1 MNQTESPVKL
11 LLGAFLLSAAASSLA
26 VSFGSMR
33 GAAIVGSPLDVTWTT
48 QVDPAESLSAL
59 CIAADVF
66 FGDNQIPSS
75 RVRISVERGVNA
87 GQALVRIRTN
97 SVVDEPV
104 VTVVARG
111 GCAQTNSRKYVLLA
125 ELLSDKLIQPPV
137 VVGEVV
143 APARGNTQAPATG
156 NSSGNSSAPWP
167 PAPAS
172 QGTRTPVLR
181 PGPTTPQMLQ
191 PSVRVARTAPEAPQK
206 SSRPR
211 LKLEPIDLSAERDP
225 VLRASLE
232 MLTKPSPDV
241 QQREAA
247 AALWRAINA
256 QPEDILR
263 DNQRLKILEAEAA
276 LTQSR
281 NRKNDEA
288 TLVLRTQLEEARN
301 ARYRNPLVYA
311 LSGLLAALL
320 IAAIFF
326 GIRSRRES
334 RNLSDG
340 PWWRR
345 ETDADTD
352 IDDQLDRQ
360 VVASLNEKTA
370 MGNRLPA
377 IEDSAPSEL
386 TKSAFNRYLGETAV
400 NEPNPRKT
408 KPASTQF
415 DGLDG
420 NSRPGFLASMV
431 GMPRIV
437 NAEELFDVQQ
447 HADFFVSLGDF
458 DKAIEVLRSHITDN
472 VETSALA
479 YLDLFDLY
487 HSLGRQED
495 YALLRKDFNLSFNA
509 QVPAFDDYKADTH
522 GLEFYAAALSRIELL
537 WPNPKVLNVIEESIF
552 RKPDASSEAFSLAA
566 YRELLLLHA
575 IAKRII
581 ERPAD
586 VETVNPIGAF
596 KLPASKDGP
605 EILSRTAEFLTTT
618 TNPLSTESKP
628 KVTRNFFPEE
638 ISDLTRPH
646 RSPRL
651 GLDIDLSMGFDTVP
665 ASEKPEKTARTDAS
679 GILPVEQDKNLLEF
693 HLDALEMPVKKDTQG
708 ADSL

>member
-1 MNQTESPVKL
+1 MNQTKSPVKL
-11 LLGAFLLSAAASSLA
+11 LLGAFLLSAAAGSLA

-33 GAAIVGSPLDVTWTT
+33 GAAVVGSPFDVTLTT
-48 QVDPAESLSAL
+48 QIDPSAGLSAL

-75 RVRISVERGVNA
+75 RVRISVERGVTA
-87 GQALVRIRTN
+87 SQALVRIRTN
-97 SVVDEPV
+97 SAVDEPV

-111 GCAQTNSRKYVLLA
+111 GCAQTNTRKYVLLA
-125 ELLSDKLIQPPV
+125 DLVADKLIQPPV
-137 VVGEVV
+137 VIGEVV
-143 APARGNTQAPATG
+143 APSRGNTQAPAMG
-156 NSSGNSSAPWP
+156 NASANSSAPWP
-167 PAPAS
+167 PATGRSPL
-172 QGTRTPVLR
+172 LR
-181 PGPTTPQMLQ
+181 PGPAVPQVLQ
-191 PSVRVARTAPEAPQK
+191 PSARVATKAAPATPQK

-211 LKLEPIDLSAERDP
+211 LRLEPIDLSAERDP

-232 MLTKPSPDV
+232 MLTKPSSDV

-263 DNQRLKILEAEAA
+263 DNQRLKVLEAEAA
-276 LTQSR
+276 LMQSG

-288 TLVLRTQLEEARN
+288 TLALRAQLEEARD
-301 ARYRNPLVYA
+301 ARYSNPLVYA
-311 LSGLLAALL
+311 LGGSLAALL

-326 GIRSRRES
+326 GVRGRRES

-340 PWWRR
+340 PWWSR
-345 ETDADTD
+345 ETDTD
-352 IDDQLDRQ
+352 DKLDRQ
-360 VVASLNEKTA
+360 VVASLNQKTA

-377 IEDSAPSEL
+377 TADSAPSEL
-386 TKSAFNRYLGETAV
+386 TKSAVNRYLGETAV
-400 NEPNPRKT
+400 KEPITRKT
-408 KPASTQF
+408 NTASTQF
-415 DGLDG
+415 DGLDTS
-420 NSRPGFLASMV
+420 SRPGFLANMV

-487 HSLGRQED
+487 HSLGRKED
-495 YALLRKDFNLSFNA
+495 YALLRKDFNLTFNA

-537 WPNPKVLNVIEESIF
+537 WPTPKVLNVIEESIF
-552 RKPDASSEAFSLAA
+552 RKPDSSSEAFSLAA

-575 IAKRII
+575 IAKKII

-586 VETVNPIGAF
+586 VEKIEPIGTF

-605 EILSRTAEFLTTT
+605 GNLSGNSEFLTTT
-618 TNPLSTESKP
+618 TNPLSTEAQH

-638 ISDLTRPH
+638 NSDLTRPH

-651 GLDIDLSMGFDTVP
+651 GLDIDLSMGFDAVQESGKSGKSGKISG
-665 ASEKPEKTARTDAS
+665 ADAS
-679 GILPVEQDKNLLEF
+679 GTLPVEPDKNLLEF
-693 HLDALEMPVKKDTQG
+693 HLDSLVMPSQKKTQG
-708 ADSL
+708 G

>member
-1 MNQTESPVKL
+1 MNQTKSSVKL
-11 LLGAFLLSAAASSLA
+11 LLGAFLLSAAAGSLA

-33 GAAIVGSPLDVTWTT
+33 GAAIVGSPLDVTLTT
-48 QVDPAESLSAL
+48 QVDPSAGLSAL
-59 CIAADVF
+59 CIVADVF

-75 RVRISVERGVNA
+75 RVNISVERGVTA
-87 GQALVRIRTN
+87 SQALVRIRTN

-104 VTVVARG
+104 VTVVAQG
-111 GCAQTNSRKYVLLA
+111 GCAQKNTRKYVLLA
-125 ELLSDKLIQPPV
+125 ELLADRVIQTPV

-143 APARGNTQAPATG
+143 APTRGNTRAPAVGSPTG
-156 NSSGNSSAPWP
+156 NNSAPWS
-167 PAPAS
+167 PATAS

-181 PGPTTPQMLQ
+181 PGPAVPQVFQPSARVATKAAPATPQN
-191 PSVRVARTAPEAPQK
+191 

-232 MLTKPSPDV
+232 MLTKPSSDV

-263 DNQRLKILEAEAA
+263 DNQRLKVLETEAA
-276 LTQSR
+276 LMRSR

-288 TLVLRTQLEEARN
+288 TLALRAQLEEERD
-301 ARYRNPLVYA
+301 ARYNNPLVYA
-311 LSGLLAALL
+311 LGGLLAALL
-320 IAAIFF
+320 IAAVFF
-326 GIRSRRES
+326 GVRGRRES

-340 PWWRR
+340 PWWSR
-345 ETDADTD
+345 ETDTDTD
-352 IDDQLDRQ
+352 DKLDRQ
-360 VVASLNEKTA
+360 VVASLNQKTA

-377 IEDSAPSEL
+377 TADSAPSEL
-386 TKSAFNRYLGETAV
+386 TKSAVNSYLGATAV
-400 NEPNPRKT
+400 KEPITRKT
-408 KPASTQF
+408 NTASTQF
-415 DGLDG
+415 DGLDAS
-420 NSRPGFLASMV
+420 SRPGFLASMV

-487 HSLGRQED
+487 HSLGRKED
-495 YALLRKDFNLSFNA
+495 YVLLRKDFNLTFNA

-522 GLEFYAAALSRIELL
+522 GLEFYSAALSRIELL
-537 WPNPKVLNVIEESIF
+537 WPTPKVLDVIEESIF
-552 RKPDASSEAFSLAA
+552 RKPDSSSDAFSLAA

-575 IAKRII
+575 IAKKII
-581 ERPAD
+581 ERPTD
-586 VETVNPIGAF
+586 VENVADTETF

-605 EILSRTAEFLTTT
+605 EISSGTAGFSATKMH
-618 TNPLSTESKP
+618 PLPTESGHAAAR
-628 KVTRNFFPEE
+628 TFFPEE
-638 ISDLTRPH
+638 NFDLTRPH

-651 GLDIDLSMGFDTVP
+651 GLDIDLSMGFDTVQEL
-665 ASEKPEKTARTDAS
+665 EKAEKISGTDAS
-679 GILPVEQDKNLLEF
+679 GKLSVEPDKNLLEF
-693 HLDALEMPVKKDTQG
+693 HLDSLVMPVQKNTR
-708 ADSL
+708 SS

>member
-1 MNQTESPVKL
+1 
-11 LLGAFLLSAAASSLA
+11 
-26 VSFGSMR
+26 
-33 GAAIVGSPLDVTWTT
+33 
-48 QVDPAESLSAL
+48 
-59 CIAADVF
+59 
-66 FGDNQIPSS
+66 
-75 RVRISVERGVNA
+75 
-87 GQALVRIRTN
+87 
-97 SVVDEPV
+97 V

-111 GCAQTNSRKYVLLA
+111 GCAQTNTRKYVLLA
-125 ELLSDKLIQPPV
+125 DLVADKLIQPPV

-143 APARGNTQAPATG
+143 APMRGNTQAPAMG
-156 NSSGNSSAPWP
+156 NVSANSSAPWP
-167 PAPAS
+167 PATGS
-172 QGTRTPVLR
+172 QGTRSPVLR
-181 PGPTTPQMLQ
+181 PGPAVPQVLQ
-191 PSVRVARTAPEAPQK
+191 PSARVATKAAPATPQK
-206 SSRPR
+206 FSRPR

-232 MLTKPSPDV
+232 MLTKPSSDS

-263 DNQRLKILEAEAA
+263 DNQRLKVLEAEAA
-276 LTQSR
+276 LVQSR
-281 NRKNDEA
+281 NRENDAA
-288 TLVLRTQLEEARN
+288 TLELRAQLEEARD

-311 LSGLLAALL
+311 LSALLATILL
-320 IAAIFF
+320 AAIFF

-340 PWWRR
+340 PWWSR

-352 IDDQLDRQ
+352 DKLDRQ

-370 MGNRLPA
+370 MGNGLPA
-377 IEDSAPSEL
+377 AADSASSEL
-386 TKSAFNRYLGETAV
+386 AKSAFNRYLGETAV
-400 NEPNPRKT
+400 KETNAGKT
-408 KPASTQF
+408 KPASSQY
-415 DGLDG
+415 DGLDTS
-420 NSRPGFLASMV
+420 SRPGFLASMV

-487 HSLGRQED
+487 HSLGRKED

-552 RKPDASSEAFSLAA
+552 RKPDSGSEAFSLAA

-575 IAKRII
+575 IAKKII

-586 VETVNPIGAF
+586 VESTAPIGAF
-596 KLPASKDGP
+596 KLPAAKDGP
-605 EILSRTAEFLTTT
+605 GNLSGTAEFMTTT
-618 TNPLSTESKP
+618 THPLSTESRHKG
-628 KVTRNFFPEE
+628 TRNFFPEE
-638 ISDLTRPH
+638 NSDLTRPH

-651 GLDIDLSMGFDTVP
+651 GLDIDLSMGFDNVP
-665 ASEKPEKTARTDAS
+665 ESEKSEKISGTDTSRT
-679 GILPVEQDKNLLEF
+679 LPVEQDKNLLEF
-693 HLDALEMPVKKDTQG
+693 HLDSLVMPSQKKTQG
-708 ADSL
+708 G

>member
-1 MNQTESPVKL
+1 MNQTKSSVKFL
-11 LLGAFLLSAAASSLA
+11 FGAFLLSAAASSLA
-26 VSFGSMR
+26 VSFGALR
-33 GAAIVGSPLDVTWTT
+33 GAATVGSPFDITLTT
-48 QVDPAESLSAL
+48 QVDPSTSLTAL

-75 RVRISVERGVNA
+75 RVRISIERGVTA

-97 SVVDEPV
+97 SSVDEPV

-111 GCAQTNSRKYVLLA
+111 GCAQTSTRKYVLLA
-125 ELLSDKLIQPPV
+125 EFLADRLIQAPV

-143 APARGNTQAPATG
+143 APTRENTRAPGTGNATG
-156 NSSGNSSAPWP
+156 NNSAPWM
-167 PAPAS
+167 PATSNLGA
-172 QGTRTPVLR
+172 RTPILR
-181 PGPTTPQMLQ
+181 PGPAVPQVLQ
-191 PSVRVARTAPEAPQK
+191 PSARVTTGAAPETIQK
-206 SSRPR
+206 SSLPR
-211 LKLEPIDLSAERDP
+211 LKLEPIDLGAERDP

-232 MLTKPSPDV
+232 MLTKPSSDV

-263 DNQRLKILEAEAA
+263 DNQRLAVLEAEAA
-276 LTQSR
+276 LMQSM
-281 NRKNDEA
+281 NRKKDEA
-288 TLVLRTQLEEARN
+288 ALELKNQLEEARG
-301 ARYRNPLVYA
+301 ARYRNPLVYT
-311 LSGLLAALL
+311 LSALLAVIL

-334 RNLSDG
+334 QNLSDG

-345 ETDADTD
+345 ETDADT
-352 IDDQLDRQ
+352 DDQLDRQ

-377 IEDSAPSEL
+377 TADSAPSEL
-386 TKSAFNRYLGETAV
+386 TKSALNSYLDETGV
-400 NEPNPRKT
+400 NELNARQT

-415 DGLDG
+415 DGLDTS
-420 NSRPGFLASMV
+420 SRPSFLPSMV

-487 HSLGRQED
+487 HSLGRKED
-495 YALLRKDFNLSFNA
+495 YELLRKDFNLTFNA

-522 GLEFYAAALSRIELL
+522 GLEFYPAALSRIELL
-537 WPNPKVLNVIEESIF
+537 WPTPKVLNVIEESIF
-552 RKPDASSEAFSLAA
+552 RKPDSSSEAFSLAA

-575 IAKRII
+575 IAKKII
-581 ERPAD
+581 DRPSD
-586 VETVNPIGAF
+586 VESIGAF
-596 KLPASKDGP
+596 KLPASKDGS
-605 EILSRTAEFLTTT
+605 EILSGTAEFLPTAMH
-618 TNPLSTESKP
+618 PLSTESKHRAA
-628 KVTRNFFPEE
+628 RNFFPEE
-638 ISDLTRPH
+638 NFDLTQPH

-651 GLDIDLSMGFDTVP
+651 GLDIDLSMGLENVRE
-665 ASEKPEKTARTDAS
+665 SEKISGTDAS
-679 GILPVEQDKNLLEF
+679 GSLPVEQDKNLLEF
-693 HLDALEMPVKKDTQG
+693 HLD
-708 ADSL
+708 SLVIPAQKNIRGS